1 MEEASI
7 MQQTG
12 AKLRHFRVLKGI
24 SQEQLALDCDLN
36 VNTIG
41 MIERGQKNAT
51 IFTLKRICD
60 GLGITL
66 ATLFLYNGSAD
77 TAEEETIQ
85 HIEAV
90 LRQMP
95 RRDVER
101 VARIVEELAS
111 PNGHVIDTAPQTVFI
126 SGKEQDVVQLYFG
139 NSPKGSLLIK
149 KIDSETH
156 EPLSD
161 VEFMITTADGT
172 VVCP

>member
-1 MEEASI
+1 MGRCILTNKIDFGSQNSNWYSRPKPTKIIENNGCGRWRAWKKPASCSRR
-7 MQQTG
+7 G

-66 ATLFLYNGSAD
+66 ATLFLYDGGAD

-85 HIEAV
+85 RIEAV

-111 PNGHVIDTAPQTVFI
+111 F
-126 SGKEQDVVQLYFG
+126 GK
-139 NSPKGSLLIK
+139 
-149 KIDSETH
+149 
-156 EPLSD
+156 
-161 VEFMITTADGT
+161 
-172 VVCP
+172 

>member
-1 MEEASI
+1 MEETSI
-7 MQQTG
+7 VQQTG

-111 PNGHVIDTAPQTVFI
+111 F
-126 SGKEQDVVQLYFG
+126 GK
-139 NSPKGSLLIK
+139 
-149 KIDSETH
+149 
-156 EPLSD
+156 
-161 VEFMITTADGT
+161 
-172 VVCP
+172 